1 MTSVASTGIFGIS
14 PDPEYIR
21 IMSSIRRLSSVTL
34 RIAGTLELTHIVTTL
49 GNAARTAEKP
59 IDSITVPTQLE
70 TAAAIVRPASTDIV
84 QCTA

>member
-1 MTSVASTGIFGIS
+1 M
-14 PDPEYIR
+14 
-21 IMSSIRRLSSVTL
+21 

-59 IDSITVPTQLE
+59 IYSITVPTQLE